1 MKCLLVLNAN
11 FMRVCLTNKSTRMT
25 EINLWRASYIIY
37 ITMPVQMYSITNF
50 NRKKIRQNTFF
61 FARSRNIWINNI
73 CIIKKKSFFING
85 PIFRH
90 YKMQVYLYEMYVLK
104 YNVEYS
110 NTLIE
115 PHKYRI
121 LSNCLLENFYYNNV
135 SYKNPIIHKRYY
147 LHNALKIW
155 IWW

>member
-25 EINLWRASYIIY
+25 EINLWRASYIMY

-50 NRKKIRQNTFF
+50 NKKEFRKNTFF
-61 FARSRNIWINNI
+61 FARSRNIWINN
-73 CIIKKKSFFING
+73 IIKKKSFFING

-110 NTLIE
+110 NILIE
-115 PHKYRI
+115 PHKFDRI
-121 LSNCLLENFYYNNV
+121 VNNFQCLFFILNHD
-135 SYKNPIIHKRYY
+135 IIQ
-147 LHNALKIW
+147 I
-155 IWW
+155 